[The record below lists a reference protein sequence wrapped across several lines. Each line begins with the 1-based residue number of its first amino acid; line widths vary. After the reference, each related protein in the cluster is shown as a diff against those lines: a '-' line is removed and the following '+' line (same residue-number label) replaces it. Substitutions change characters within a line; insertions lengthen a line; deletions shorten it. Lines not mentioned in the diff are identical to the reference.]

1 MSVPNQRCF
10 PLSRDPNTFQL
21 ILLVSRRIELFET
34 GLNTFI
40 DFNGVGRWIVFMPTR
55 FGVDC
60 RHSIVSS
67 ELGKNEEVVLKGSR
81 DRR

>member
-10 PLSRDPNTFQL
+10 PLSRDPNSFQL

-60 RHSIVSS
+60 EATSQFWDD
-67 ELGKNEEVVLKGSR
+67 EE
-81 DRR
+81 